1 MKWKNLSGAERIE
14 ISILRSKEYSI
25 RSIAE
30 KMKRSP
36 NTISYELRKNKTKGK
51 YDPGKAEAKSRLRKR
66 IRKLQ
71 WMKIEQ
77 TKELKCYIVDKLKL
91 GWNPDEIAGRMKKEK
106 RPWYASKNSI
116 YRWLYSN
123 RGQAHCHLLYARR
136 YRRKKRKGTKKRVL
150 IPNRLDISKR
160 FLGAE
165 RRTRYGHW
173 EKDALVSRQGIS
185 ASLAVAEERK
195 SRLITARKVKN
206 LSPAEHETAV
216 KKMLERKKA
225 ISITRDN
232 GIENIYHEQTSIP
245 SFFCRAYASWQKGS
259 IENANKLIRRFFPK
273 GTDFRFIKQKDVN
286 YAIKLINEK
295 PRKILGYR
303 SAFEVAEK
311 AGIIKILK
319 SRVS

>member
-1 MKWKNLSGAERIE
+1 MRL
-14 ISILRSKEYSI
+14 
-25 RSIAE
+25 
-30 KMKRSP
+30 
-36 NTISYELRKNKTKGK
+36 KTQYTDGCIQT
-51 YDPGKAEAKSRLRKR
+51 EVKR
-66 IRKLQ
+66 IAIFC
-71 WMKIEQ
+71 M
-77 TKELKCYIVDKLKL
+77 
-91 GWNPDEIAGRMKKEK
+91 PDDTAG
-106 RPWYASKNSI
+106 
-116 YRWLYSN
+116 
-123 RGQAHCHLLYARR
+123 
-136 YRRKKRKGTKKRVL
+136 
-150 IPNRLDISKR
+150 
-160 FLGAE
+160 
-165 RRTRYGHW
+165 
-173 EKDALVSRQGIS
+173 
-185 ASLAVAEERK
+185 
-195 SRLITARKVKN
+195 
-206 LSPAEHETAV
+206 